1 MGLLEYKA
9 RKLTIFTKITRI
21 SIILQF
27 NVVILCRQELIIED
41 DITKHSHTIAIV
53 MIGTQNNGAQ
63 TARRDRS
70 KMAAIVMRVMSE
82 GQVGMPDRH

>member
-9 RKLTIFTKITRI
+9 RKLTIFTKTTRMC
-21 SIILQF
+21 IILHF

-41 DITKHSHTIAIV
+41 DITKQGHTIAIATRG
-53 MIGTQNNGAQ
+53 IQNNGAQ

-70 KMAAIVMRVMSE
+70 KMDAIIMRVMSE
-82 GQVGMPDRH
+82 GQRGMPDRH